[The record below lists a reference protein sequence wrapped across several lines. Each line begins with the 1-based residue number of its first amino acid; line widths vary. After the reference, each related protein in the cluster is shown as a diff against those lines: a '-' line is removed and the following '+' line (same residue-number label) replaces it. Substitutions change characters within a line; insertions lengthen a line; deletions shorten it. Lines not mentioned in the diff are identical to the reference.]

1 MEELN
6 YQQKIKKVA
15 AEHANYLCRM
25 ANGNIWGSKL
35 DKMYEDIVN
44 RHTVNQT
51 PEKELDRLI
60 LEYEQLK
67 K

>member
-1 MEELN
+1 
-6 YQQKIKKVA
+6 
-15 AEHANYLCRM
+15 M